1 MIKKIQLLCLFV
13 GMVVLCHAQ
22 QITVSAP
29 THVPTGEN
37 FRIAYTID
45 TQDVEEFRAAN
56 VPAGLEIIAGPYT
69 SRQSSYQMVNG
80 HTSSSSSVTL
90 TYTLYAEKA
99 GTYTIGSA
107 RAKVGGKTIKSKA
120 VRIQVSGSP
129 KSSNGAPN
137 MHGDDDESAAV
148 NSAGTPITGKDLFV
162 KVTASKQHVCE
173 QEPVLLTY
181 KVYTLVELTSLDG
194 KMPDMTGFH
203 TQEIPLPQQKS
214 FHIENVNGRNYR
226 CVTWSQYVLYPQM
239 TGVLKVPSITFKG
252 IVVQQ
257 NRNVDPFEAF
267 FNGGSGYVQVKRN
280 IEAPGLTIT
289 VDPLKNK
296 PAGFSG
302 GVGQFNISAQVNH
315 TTLKA
320 GEPLTYSVVVGGTGN
335 LKLIKQ
341 PTVVFPKDFDK
352 YDPKVTDKTKLT
364 AKGIEGNMVYDFLV
378 VPRNEGK
385 YVIPETSLTYYDPAT
400 KSYRTIKTK
409 PITINVGKGDG
420 TANSSANFAAQKRD
434 DILPIK
440 TGDASLRSEKDFFF
454 GSPSYWIGL
463 LIPILAFI
471 VLLVI
476 FRKRAI
482 DNADIVKMKGKHAN
496 KIATKRLKTANRLMK
511 QGRQA
516 EFYDEVLRALWDYVG
531 NKLNMPVEQL
541 SRENISEQLGSRNIK
556 EETIATFLNALDECE
571 FERYAP
577 GDAAGNMD
585 KTYHSA
591 MKAITDIEEEMKH
604 AKKARHASTTLLL
617 LAVLA
622 MAPLSSPAITKANA
636 DAEYAKGNYQQA
648 IIDYKE
654 LLSKGVSAE
663 LYYNLGNAYYRTNEI
678 AQAVLAYERALLLS
692 PGDND
697 IRTNLQFVRTK
708 TIDKITPVNE
718 MFFITWLHTFRNLTD
733 ADGWARW
740 SIASTVVALV
750 LLLVFLFASRVFLR
764 KVGFYGAVLS
774 LVVFVVCVVC
784 ATRQKYAAE
793 HRNGAIVISS
803 SVSVKQT
810 PADSSN
816 DVFVIHEG
824 TRVDITDS
832 TMKGWRAIKTADG
845 REGWL
850 KTSAIEVI

>member
-1 MIKKIQLLCLFV
+1 MTKRFQLLCLVALVAVF
-13 GMVVLCHAQ
+13 CQAQ

-29 THVPTGEN
+29 EHVATGEN
-37 FRIAYTID
+37 FRIAYTIN
-45 TQDVEEFRAAN
+45 TQDVEEFRAAS

-69 SRQSSYQMVNG
+69 SRQSSYQMING

-99 GTYTIGSA
+99 GSYTIGSA
-107 RAKVGGKTIKSKA
+107 RAKVDGKTVKSKA
-120 VRIQVSGSP
+120 IHIQVSGSP
-129 KSSNGAPN
+129 KSSNGAPS
-137 MHGDDDESAAV
+137 MHNDDDDGAAV
-148 NSAGTPITGKDLFV
+148 NSAGTPISGKDLFV
-162 KVTASKQHVCE
+162 KVTANKQHVCE

-194 KMPDMTGFH
+194 KMPDLTGFH

-214 FHIENVNGRNYR
+214 FHIEKVNGRNYR

-267 FNGGSGYVQVKRN
+267 FNGGSGYIQVKRN
-280 IEAPGLTIT
+280 IEAPGLSIT

-296 PAGFSG
+296 PTGFSG

-341 PTVVFPKDFDK
+341 PTVAFPKDFDK
-352 YDPKVTDKTKLT
+352 YDPKVSDKTKLT

-378 VPRNEGK
+378 VPRNEGE
-385 YVIPETSLTYYDPAT
+385 YVIPETSLTYYDT
-400 KSYRTIKTK
+400 SSKTYRTIKTK
-409 PITINVGKGDG
+409 PITIHVEKGDG
-420 TANSSANFAAQKRD
+420 STASSANYSAQKAN

-440 TGDASLRSEKDFFF
+440 QGASELKSEKDFFF
-454 GSPSYWIGL
+454 GSVAYWICL
-463 LIPILAFI
+463 LIPIVAFI
-471 VLLVI
+471 VLLII

-482 DNADIVKMKGKHAN
+482 DHADIVKMKGKRAN
-496 KIATKRLKTANRLMK
+496 KIATKRLKTANRLMA
-511 QGRQA
+511 QGKQA

-541 SRENISEQLGSRNIK
+541 SRENISEQLLGHNINQD
-556 EETIATFLNALDECE
+556 TVGTFINALDECE

-591 MKAITDIEEEMKH
+591 MKAITDIEDEMKH
-604 AKKARHASTTLLL
+604 QKQGRANKATLLL
-617 LAVLA
+617 FLLMTLVPASALAV
-622 MAPLSSPAITKANA
+622 TKAEA
-636 DAEYAKGNYQQA
+636 DAQYSKGNYQQA
-648 IIDYKE
+648 IADYKA

-663 LYYNLGNAYYRTNEI
+663 IYYNLGNAYYRTNDI
-678 AQAVLAYERALLLS
+678 TQSVLAYERALRLS
-692 PGDND
+692 PGDRD
-697 IRTNLQFVRTK
+697 IRFNLQFVRNK
-708 TIDKITPVNE
+708 TIDKIMPANE
-718 MFFITWLHTFRNLTD
+718 MFFITWLHSFRNLCD
-733 ADGWARW
+733 ADGWAHW
-740 SIASTVVALV
+740 SIALAVVALV
-750 LLLVFLFASRVFLR
+750 LLLVFLFASRMALR
-764 KVGFYGAVLS
+764 KIGFYGAALA
-774 LVVFVVCVVC
+774 LAVFVVCVVC
-784 ATRQKYAAE
+784 ASRQKYVAE
-793 HRNGAIVISS
+793 HRTGAIVVSP

-810 PADSSN
+810 PAESSS

-824 TRVDITDS
+824 TRVDVVDDS
-832 TMKGWRAIKTADG
+832 MKGWRSVRTADG
-845 REGWL
+845 REGWI
-850 KTSAIEVI
+850 KAATIEMI